1 MQQVNTFFPFGPPLY
16 ISEIDPKYIKE
27 MMECM
32 ETAQQT
38 PNKYDNRPYLAGQID
53 DQYSIIELKS
63 EACGGHILQHV
74 QKYKEDLGVGREEMH
89 DFEPVIDGLWVNI
102 QRYMEI
108 NPMHSHDGL
117 FSFVIFLK
125 NELNREETINNKFD
139 SVRGTAM
146 AGHLSLRYGEQNYM
160 NWNVYHHWPEVGQII
175 IFPSWLTHMVM
186 PHYEKDK
193 IRISVAGNIQAAQ

>member
-16 ISEIDPKYIKE
+16 IGQIDPKYVKE
-27 MMECM
+27 MMECT

-38 PNKYDNRPYLAGQID
+38 PNKYDNRPFLAGQID
-53 DQYSIIELKS
+53 DQYSITELAS
-63 EACGGHILQHV
+63 DACGGHILQHV
-74 QKYKEDLGVGREEMH
+74 MTYMQDCMQGDKTHE
-89 DFEPVIDGLWVNI
+89 FEPCIDGLWVNI
-102 QRYMEI
+102 QRYMEL
-108 NPMHSHDGL
+108 NPMHSHDGM

-139 SVRGTAM
+139 SVRGTAI
-146 AGHLSLRYGEQNYM
+146 AGHLTLRYGEQNYM
-160 NWNVYHHWPEVGQII
+160 NWNNYHHWPEEGQII

-193 IRISVAGNIQAAQ
+193 IRVSVAGNITQRI